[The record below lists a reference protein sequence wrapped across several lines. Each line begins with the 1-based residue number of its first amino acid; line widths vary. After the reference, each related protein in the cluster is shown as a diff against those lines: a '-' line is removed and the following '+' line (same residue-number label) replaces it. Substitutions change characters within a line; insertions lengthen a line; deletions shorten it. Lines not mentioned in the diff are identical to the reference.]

1 MITGCRL
8 QSSSFEERRVPPATS
23 SARASMK
30 ADAQAR
36 TALMCVVNSKSEC
49 CTISSSSQAPS
60 TSSTARKTMP
70 KK

>member
-1 MITGCRL
+1 
-8 QSSSFEERRVPPATS
+8 
-23 SARASMK
+23 MK

-60 TSSTARKTMP
+60 TFEEGGGAEKEEASGRDEAGRV
-70 KK
+70 

>member
-1 MITGCRL
+1 
-8 QSSSFEERRVPPATS
+8 
-23 SARASMK
+23 MK

>member
-1 MITGCRL
+1 M
-8 QSSSFEERRVPPATS
+8 RRVPPATS

-60 TSSTARKTMP
+60 TFEEGGGAEEEEASGRDEAGGV
-70 KK
+70 